1 MKDDARS
8 PLRVGRPD
16 AEDSEGSA
24 RPWCR
29 AQPQRRAC
37 PQRRAHPQRLRGR
50 TRTVACHPRCS
61 PWRTCRR
68 HSPRRGSLRSCGC
81 QGVHV
86 RLPGWKQARTAE
98 AFDKAR
104 PQLVESYTT
113 RRFGR
118 RSAWS
123 AWSAATQMCRRWRWS
138 GPSLPPLP
146 CSLGSTGPAC
156 GKNRACGTSTAWAAP
171 TLIKLPVRKCAGG
184 GAVC

>member
-1 MKDDARS
+1 MVGPTQRTRKAARGLGAARS
-8 PLRVGRPD
+8 C
-16 AEDSEGSA
+16 SA
-24 RPWCR
+24 APARS
-29 AQPQRRAC
+29 AA
-37 PQRRAHPQRLRGR
+37 R
-50 TRTVACHPRCS
+50 TRSACGGGIGRWRPRCS

-146 CSLGSTGPAC
+146 CSLGSTGPDC

-184 GAVC
+184 GAVY